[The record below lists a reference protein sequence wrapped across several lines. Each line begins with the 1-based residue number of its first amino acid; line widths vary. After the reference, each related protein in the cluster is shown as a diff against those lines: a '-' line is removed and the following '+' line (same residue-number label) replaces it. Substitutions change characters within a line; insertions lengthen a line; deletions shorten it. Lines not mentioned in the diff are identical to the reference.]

1 LRKDSSGQAHH
12 HGVVQPYLSKIR
24 IKLYGCVWIIDP

>member
-1 LRKDSSGQAHH
+1 LRKDLSGQAHR
-12 HGVVQPYLSKIR
+12 HGVVQPYSSKRR